1 MTNKPPLCILYIH
14 RKGGEE
20 LNINLSKYSKEPLY
34 EQIINEIKRNV
45 LSGDLEPAVR
55 LPSIRQL
62 SKDLEVSV
70 ITVKKAYDTLENENY
85 IATIPSKGTY
95 IAELDAS
102 IIRSKKLLNIEKEI
116 NILVQEAKSIQLS
129 KSDFIKIIDEKYEE

>member
-1 MTNKPPLCILYIH
+1 M
-14 RKGGEE
+14 
-20 LNINLSKYSKEPLY
+20 NINLSKYSKEPLY
-34 EQIINEIKRNV
+34 EQIINEIKRNI

-129 KSDFIKIIDEKYEE
+129 KSDFINIVDEKYEE

>member
-1 MTNKPPLCILYIH
+1 MY

-34 EQIINEIKRNV
+34 EQIINEIKRNI
-45 LSGDLEPAVR
+45 LSGNLEPAVR

-85 IATIPSKGTY
+85 IASIPSKGTY
-95 IAELDAS
+95 IAELDVS

-129 KSDFIKIIDEKYEE
+129 KSDFINIVDEKYEE

>member
-1 MTNKPPLCILYIH
+1 MY

-34 EQIINEIKRNV
+34 EQIINEIKRNI

-129 KSDFIKIIDEKYEE
+129 KSDFINIVDEKYEE

>member
-1 MTNKPPLCILYIH
+1 MY

-34 EQIINEIKRNV
+34 EQIINEIKRNI
-45 LSGDLEPAVR
+45 LSGNLEPAVR

-85 IATIPSKGTY
+85 IASIPSKGTY
-95 IAELDAS
+95 IAELDVS

-129 KSDFIKIIDEKYEE
+129 KSDFINIVDEKYEEWWDEQICHRI

>member
-1 MTNKPPLCILYIH
+1 MYILYMY

-34 EQIINEIKRNV
+34 EQIINEIKRNI
-45 LSGDLEPAVR
+45 LSGNLEPAVR

-85 IATIPSKGTY
+85 IASIPSKGTY
-95 IAELDAS
+95 IAELDVS

-129 KSDFIKIIDEKYEE
+129 KSDFINIVDEKYEE